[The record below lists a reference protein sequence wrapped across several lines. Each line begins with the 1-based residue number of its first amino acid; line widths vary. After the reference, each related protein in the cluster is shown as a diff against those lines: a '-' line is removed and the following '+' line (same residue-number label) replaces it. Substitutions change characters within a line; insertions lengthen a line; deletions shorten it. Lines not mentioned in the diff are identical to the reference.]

1 VRVSP
6 DKINKFSKRV
16 DDGDE
21 GGEEVGVGNREA
33 APGRQCCLLTILY
46 ASDTYGRNSCMSQL
60 RTALSPWS
68 WYKPPTNA

>member
-1 VRVSP
+1 MRVSP
-6 DKINKFSKRV
+6 DKINKLSGRV

-46 ASDTYGRNSCMSQL
+46 ASDTYGRNS
-60 RTALSPWS
+60 
-68 WYKPPTNA
+68 